1 MKVRELMTTEL
12 ITVGSHAPLKEAAR
26 RMIEGRV
33 SGLLV
38 TDRDGKLIGVITEA
52 DFVKAESDR
61 RASKRARLLRWFSR
75 EVDEIPSTERLVG
88 DVMTRD
94 VVVIGPEADHAEAA
108 RLMRKAEVKR
118 IPVVDEDRLIGIVSR
133 SDILRAFARSD
144 MAIIGEIVDHVIG
157 DVLWIN
163 PSRVDVRSIDGN
175 VTLKGRLETKS
186 DATLLAELT
195 RRVDGVVS
203 LDTDL
208 TWEIDNTKVEMVA
221 PPPSGLSRSN
231 WR

>member
-12 ITVGSHAPLKEAAR
+12 ITVGSDAPLKEAAR

-94 VVVIGPEADHAEAA
+94 VVAIGPDGDHAEAA
-108 RLMRKAEVKR
+108 RLMRKAGVKR
-118 IPVVDEDRLIGIVSR
+118 IPVVDGDRLVGIVSR

-144 MAIIGEIVDHVIG
+144 MAIIEEIVDHVIG

-163 PSRVDVRSIDGN
+163 PKLVDVRSVDGN

-186 DATLLAELT
+186 DATLLTELT

-203 LDTDL
+203 VDTHL
-208 TWEIDNTKVEMVA
+208 TWDIDNTKLEMVS

>member
-12 ITVGSHAPLKEAAR
+12 ITVGSHAHLKEAAR

-94 VVVIGPEADHAEAA
+94 VVVIGPDADHAEAA

-118 IPVVDEDRLIGIVSR
+118 IPVVDGDRLVGIVSR

-144 MAIIGEIVDHVIG
+144 MAIIEEIVDHVIG

-163 PSRVDVRSIDGN
+163 PKRVDVRSVDGN
-175 VTLKGRLETKS
+175 VTVKGRLETKS

-203 LDTDL
+203 VDTDL
-208 TWEIDNTKVEMVA
+208 TWEIDNTKLEMVS

>member
-12 ITVGSHAPLKEAAR
+12 ITVGSDAPLKEAAR

-38 TDRDGKLIGVITEA
+38 TDGDGKLIGVITEA

-61 RASKRARLLRWFSR
+61 RATKRARLLRWFSR

-88 DVMTRD
+88 DVMTRE
-94 VVVIGPEADHAEAA
+94 VVAIGPDADHAEAA

-118 IPVVDEDRLIGIVSR
+118 IPVVDEDRLVGIVSR

-144 MAIIGEIVDHVIG
+144 MAIIEEIVDHVIG

-163 PSRVDVRSIDGN
+163 PRLVDVRSVDGN
-175 VTLKGRLETKS
+175 VSLKGRLETKT

-203 LDTDL
+203 VDTDL
-208 TWEIDNTKVEMVA
+208 TWDIDNTKLDMIS